1 MAGKV
6 THEDLEKR
14 VKDLEKQLNDFEQ
27 NRGRIDERTR
37 AEHELSRTKALLDA
51 VISQSSVPMVI
62 MTSDSTIEV
71 FNEASKEILGFS
83 YDEVAPGMRHPDMK
97 KSWQTY
103 DADGN
108 RIPTEQ
114 APILRTLKKEITKSK
129 EIRIVR
135 KDGTERWVLMDAV
148 PVYEQGGNII
158 GGFSVFQDI
167 TELKETEEALRGQE
181 QKFRAIFNQ
190 TFQFIGLMT
199 LDGTLTEVN
208 RTALEFS
215 EIEES
220 DVIGKPFWETPWWT
234 HSQKMQEQLR
244 DAIRNA
250 SKGEFIRF
258 EATHQASDGTLH
270 VVDFSIK
277 PVKDEAGNV
286 TLLIPEGRDITQRK
300 QAEEALRES
309 EEKYRSL
316 VSLSPDPIVIVQDGR
331 HQMVSSAFTKIFGYT
346 QQDVDNGLDALAL
359 VQEDYKETARK
370 RVKDRIAGK
379 ELPQTVRTDMI
390 AKDGRIITCES
401 SFVLIQYNGRPAI
414 FMIIRDITERKK
426 IEEKMIIFQKFSEAS
441 EQGFGM
447 ADLKGNITYINPA
460 LCRLLGESKP
470 EDAMGK
476 NVRLYYPEEH
486 QQKLENESLP
496 MIIENGHWTGELDFL
511 STQGKIINTIQS
523 IFLIRD
529 DTGKAFCTANVIT
542 DITEHKQLDKILIHR
557 EKLKTLGA
565 IAAEVAHEI
574 RNPLTSLGGF
584 AQRLKKKYPDSY
596 ECEIIIN
603 ETQRLENILSRI
615 RNYLE
620 PVDIY
625 PKECSINAIIT
636 SCVHLLSPET
646 ESREVK
652 CVLDLDMELPIAY
665 ADPGILAQ
673 IIINLI
679 RNATEAAANGGIV
692 FIRSFEGGQDLCIE
706 FKNRVLD
713 MKHEDPETIF
723 MPFAEGGKSVGLP
736 LCYRLLKDMGG
747 LLSFE
752 QVEGF
757 MVFTV
762 SLPKTILPGQEKS

>member
-6 THEDLEKR
+6 THEDLEQR
-14 VKDLEKQLNDFEQ
+14 VKDLEEQLNDFKQ
-27 NRGRIDERTR
+27 NRERINYFSSAVEQSFDGLAVVDLDGNIIELNEALAKMHGYSANELKGENISIFHTPGQMSDVMETNKQIKERGEFHGEIWHVRRDGTVFPTLMHNSLLHDKTGNLIGMIGTCRDITSRKRAEEDLQKAHSELEEKVQEGTHELKLVNEGLRVGIDERAR

-103 DADGN
+103 DSDGN

-114 APILRTLKKEITKSK
+114 APILRTLKNEITKSK

-158 GGFSVFQDI
+158 AGFSVFQDI
-167 TELKETEEALRGQE
+167 TELKET
-181 QKFRAIFNQ
+181 
-190 TFQFIGLMT
+190 
-199 LDGTLTEVN
+199 
-208 RTALEFS
+208 
-215 EIEES
+215 
-220 DVIGKPFWETPWWT
+220 
-234 HSQKMQEQLR
+234 
-244 DAIRNA
+244 
-250 SKGEFIRF
+250 
-258 EATHQASDGTLH
+258 
-270 VVDFSIK
+270 
-277 PVKDEAGNV
+277 
-286 TLLIPEGRDITQRK
+286 
-300 QAEEALRES
+300 EEALRES

-331 HQMVSSAFTKIFGYT
+331 HQMVSSAFTKLFGYT
-346 QQDVDNGLDALAL
+346 QQDVDNGLDALEL

-401 SFVLIQYNGRPAI
+401 SFVLIQYGGRPAI

-426 IEEKMIIFQKFSEAS
+426 IEEKMIIFQKFAEAS

-447 ADLKGNITYINPA
+447 ADLNGNITYINPA

-496 MIIENGHWTGELDFL
+496 MIIEKGHWTGELDFL
-511 STQGKIINTIQS
+511 SIQGKIINTIQS

-625 PKECSINAIIT
+625 P
-636 SCVHLLSPET
+636 
-646 ESREVK
+646 
-652 CVLDLDMELPIAY
+652 
-665 ADPGILAQ
+665 
-673 IIINLI
+673 
-679 RNATEAAANGGIV
+679 
-692 FIRSFEGGQDLCIE
+692 
-706 FKNRVLD
+706 
-713 MKHEDPETIF
+713 
-723 MPFAEGGKSVGLP
+723 
-736 LCYRLLKDMGG
+736 
-747 LLSFE
+747 
-752 QVEGF
+752 
-757 MVFTV
+757 
-762 SLPKTILPGQEKS
+762 